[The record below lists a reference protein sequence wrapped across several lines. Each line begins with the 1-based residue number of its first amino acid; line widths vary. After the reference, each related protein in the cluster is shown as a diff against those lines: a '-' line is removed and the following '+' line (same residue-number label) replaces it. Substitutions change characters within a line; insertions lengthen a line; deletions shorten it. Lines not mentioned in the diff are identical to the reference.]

1 MGLKAKIAG
10 FIAKRAAKKVEYWT
24 INAVEVQERTMKK
37 LVSKAANTA
46 FGKDH
51 NFSQINNYEDFKKNV
66 PVNDY
71 EGIKHYVEKVVA
83 GEPDIIWPGLP
94 LYFCKTSGTT
104 SGVKYIPISKDS
116 MQHHI
121 DAAKNALLMYMHETK
136 RPEFVEGKMIFLQGS
151 PELEKKGKV
160 PFGRLS
166 GIVAHYVP
174 NYLQKN
180 RMPSWETNCIE
191 DWETKLEKIIDET
204 INEDMRLISGIPPW
218 VQMYFER
225 IEARTGKEI
234 KDVFPN
240 FQLFVQGGVNYK
252 PYQPIFDK
260 LVGKRIPTIEVYPAS
275 EGFIAFQD
283 SQSREGLLLNVDAG
297 IFFEFIPADKFFDE
311 NPPRLSLKDV
321 ELGVNYVIILNT
333 NAGLWGYNIGD
344 TVEFVSVDPYRI
356 IVTGRIKHFISAF
369 GEHVIGKE
377 VEASMIKAC
386 NETGAE
392 VVEFTVAP
400 QVDGGADSLP
410 YHEWFVEFSKEPSD
424 IEAFAKI
431 IDDEM
436 QQQNVYYQDLIQGN
450 ILRPIVLSK
459 LKRDAFVDYMK
470 SIGKLG
476 GQNKVPRLSNDR
488 KIADGLSEFKVQS

>member
-1 MGLKAKIAG
+1 MGFKAKIAK
-10 FIAKRAAKKVEYWT
+10 IYAKRQAKKVEYWMD
-24 INAVEVQERTMKK
+24 NALAFQDKVMRQ
-37 LVSKAANTA
+37 LISKASKTQ

-51 NFSQINNYEDFKKNV
+51 NFSSIKTYEDFKKNI
-66 PVNDY
+66 PIQDY
-71 EGIKHYVEKVVA
+71 EGLKGYVEKMVN
-83 GEPDIIWPGLP
+83 GEPNILWPGLP

-121 DAAKNALLMYMHETK
+121 DAAKNALLMYMHETG
-136 RPEFVEGKMIFLQGS
+136 RAEFTEGKMIFLQGS
-151 PELEKKGKV
+151 PILDKKGKV

-180 RMPSWETNCIE
+180 RMPSWETNCID

-240 FQLFVQGGVNYK
+240 FSLFVQGGVNYK

-260 LVGKRIPTIEVYPAS
+260 LVGKRVPTIEVYPAS

-283 SQSREGLLLNVDAG
+283 SQAREGLLLNVNAG
-297 IFFEFIPADKFFDE
+297 IFFEFIPADRFFED
-311 NPPRLSLKDV
+311 NPPRISLKDV

-356 IVTGRIKHFISAF
+356 IVSGRIKHFISAF

-377 VEASMIKAC
+377 VETAMINACKAT
-386 NETGAE
+386 NAD

-400 QVDGGADSLP
+400 QVDGGSNSLP
-410 YHEWFVEFSKEPSD
+410 YHEWFVEFSKEPAD
-424 IEAFAKI
+424 LDLFTRI
-431 IDDEM
+431 IDSEM
-436 QQQNVYYQDLIQGN
+436 QKQNVYYQDLIQGN
-450 ILRPIVLSK
+450 ILRPLVLSK
-459 LKRDAFVDYMK
+459 LKREAFVGYMK

-488 KIADGLSEFKVQS
+488 KIANELSKLKA

>member
-1 MGLKAKIAG
+1 MGLKSKIAQLY
-10 FIAKRAAKKVEYWT
+10 AKRQAKKVRYWMD
-24 INAVEVQERTMKK
+24 NAIELQQKTMKK
-37 LVSKAANTA
+37 LIAKASSTE

-51 NFSQINNYEDFKKNV
+51 NFSSIKTYEDFKRNV

-71 EGIKHYVEKVVA
+71 EGLKEYVEKVVD
-83 GEPDIIWPGLP
+83 GESDVLWPGLP

-104 SGVKYIPISKDS
+104 SGVKYIPISKES

-121 DAAKNALLMYMHETK
+121 DAAKNALLMYMDETE
-136 RPEFVEGKMIFLQGS
+136 RAEFTEGKMIFLQGS
-151 PELEKKGKV
+151 PELDKKGKV

-204 INEDMRLISGIPPW
+204 IHEDMRLISGIPPW

-240 FQLFVQGGVNYK
+240 FSLFVQGGVNYK

-260 LVGKRIPTIEVYPAS
+260 LVGKRVPTIEVYPAS

-283 SQSREGLLLNVDAG
+283 SQSREGLLLNVNAG
-297 IFFEFIPADKFFDE
+297 IFFEFIPADKFFDK

-344 TVEFVSVDPYRI
+344 TVEFVSIDPFRI
-356 IVTGRIKHFISAF
+356 VVTGRIKHFISAF

-377 VEASMIKAC
+377 VEAAMIKAARQT
-386 NETGAE
+386 EAD

-400 QVDGGADSLP
+400 QVDGGDQSLP
-410 YHEWFVEFSKEPSD
+410 HHEWFVEFSKEPDSFED
-424 IEAFAKI
+424 FIRI
-431 IDDEM
+431 IDEEM
-436 QQQNVYYQDLIQGN
+436 QKQNVYYQDLIKGN
-450 ILRPIVLSK
+450 ILRPAVLTH
-459 LKRDAFVDYMK
+459 LKREAFVEYMK

-488 KIADGLSEFKVQS
+488 KIAEQLSLYKI